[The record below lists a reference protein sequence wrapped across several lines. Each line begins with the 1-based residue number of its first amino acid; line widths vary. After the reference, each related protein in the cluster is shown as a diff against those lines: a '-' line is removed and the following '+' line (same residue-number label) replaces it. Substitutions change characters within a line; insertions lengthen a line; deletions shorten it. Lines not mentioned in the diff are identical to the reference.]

1 MQIPEHLPCKKAVG
15 EPLLALE
22 LLAAALAASLG
33 AECTAGLAL
42 LEPVT
47 AQIDPF
53 GPKVLILRTSLAVCV
68 RNRTVKF
75 AGQTQL

>member
-1 MQIPEHLPCKKAVG
+1 MG

-22 LLAAALAASLG
+22 LLAVALAASLG

-47 AQIDPF
+47 AKIDLF
-53 GPKVLILRTSLAVCV
+53 GPKVLILRNFTGCACAKQDSKICWA
-68 RNRTVKF
+68 N
-75 AGQTQL
+75 

>member
-1 MQIPEHLPCKKAVG
+1 MG

-22 LLAAALAASLG
+22 LVAVALAASLG

-47 AQIDPF
+47 AKIDF
-53 GPKVLILRTSLAVCV
+53 LVLKCLFLGTLLAVRV
-68 RNRTVKF
+68 
-75 AGQTQL
+75 